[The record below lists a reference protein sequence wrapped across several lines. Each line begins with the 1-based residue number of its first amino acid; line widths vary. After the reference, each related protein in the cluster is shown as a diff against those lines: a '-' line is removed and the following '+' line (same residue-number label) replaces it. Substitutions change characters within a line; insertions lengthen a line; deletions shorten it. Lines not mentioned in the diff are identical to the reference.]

1 MDRGGVGAEGKGGGG
16 GGSDPVSYDIFRP
29 QNIEPGFNLV
39 CDNMSP
45 GSIYRCEI
53 LKPPI
58 KY

>member
-1 MDRGGVGAEGKGGGG
+1 MRGSGRGGGRGQGGG